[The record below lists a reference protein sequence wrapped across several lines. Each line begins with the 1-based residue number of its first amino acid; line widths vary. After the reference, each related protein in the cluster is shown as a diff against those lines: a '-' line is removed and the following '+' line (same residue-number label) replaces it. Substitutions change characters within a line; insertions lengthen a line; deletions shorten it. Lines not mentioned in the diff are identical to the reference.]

1 MCTYKY
7 KYIVT
12 VVFTILVYISS
23 VIYIAFVFYRPKG
36 SYLFLVVTLKY
47 VIFNTLD
54 WNREARVHHK
64 KEVHSGA

>member
-12 VVFTILVYISS
+12 VYSFHYTGIYSIN
-23 VIYIAFVFYRPKG
+23 YIAFVFYRPKG
-36 SYLFLVVTLKY
+36 SYLFLVVTLKF